1 MSYYIRYATTDNCT
15 PTLEE
20 LGKGL
25 TAADPRYEIDGD
37 VIVFDDEDYGLIE
50 INKLGDGTF
59 EDDIDL
65 LQSFAAEK
73 KNKQSLLAVLHGC
86 KSMVTVQ
93 PIWEDRDEDATLS
106 VLKPLWN
113 WLYANHPGLLI
124 GEGGDFI
131 TENDELIE

>member
-1 MSYYIRYATTDNCT
+1 MSYYIRYVTTDNHT

-20 LGKGL
+20 LEKGL
-25 TAADPRYEIDGD
+25 TSVDPRYEIDGD
-37 VIVFDDEDYGLIE
+37 VIVFDDEDYGLVE

-59 EDDIDL
+59 ESDIDL

-73 KNKQSLLAVLHGC
+73 KNKRSLLAVLQNA
-86 KSMVTVQ
+86 KSMLTVQ
-93 PIWEDRDEDATLS
+93 PIWENRDEDATLG

-113 WLYANHPGLLI
+113 LLYANHPGLLI